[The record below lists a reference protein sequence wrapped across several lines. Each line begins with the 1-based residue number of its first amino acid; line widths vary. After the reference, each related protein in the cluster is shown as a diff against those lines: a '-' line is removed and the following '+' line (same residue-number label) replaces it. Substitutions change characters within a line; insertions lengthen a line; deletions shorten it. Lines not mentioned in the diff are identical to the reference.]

1 MSNLIRKIHVGC
13 RQLGIDADTRHA
25 LQLQVTG
32 KASLTDMSEAE
43 LKLVVNHLKGRG
55 FTSKEGRRPAAKR
68 ADVRFV
74 HVMWRLLGEAG
85 VLHKPGRDGLNA
97 FIRSRFESTWGAV
110 PADVD
115 MLQEHDKISD
125 VIDALKA
132 WCERSGIELEE

>member
-1 MSNLIRKIHVGC
+1 MSNLIRQIHVGC

-25 LQLQVTG
+25 LQQQVTG
-32 KASLTDMSEAE
+32 KASLTDMNEAE
-43 LKLVVNHLKGRG
+43 LKLVVGHLKERG
-55 FTSKEGRRPAAKR
+55 FKSRKGRRPAAKR
-68 ADVRFV
+68 ADLRFV

-85 VLHKPGRDGLNA
+85 VLNKPGRDGLNA

-132 WCERSGIELEE
+132 WCERSGIELED